1 MVAPAPDASKTPD
14 APSAASG
21 RVELVFTAGTVPE
34 GLLARGLLESEGI
47 TVLTKGEGE
56 GPYRMGPMLLF
67 VPEELAIQARLILE
81 SAVLEAGDWENT
93 VETDCAD

>member
-1 MVAPAPDASKTPD
+1 MVAPAPDAPITPD
-14 APSAASG
+14 VPSAPSG
-21 RVELVFTAGTVPE
+21 RAVLVFSAGTVPE

-67 VPEELAIQARLILE
+67 VPEELEVQARLLG
-81 SAVLEAGDWENT
+81 VGGNRGPTTENT
-93 VETDCAD
+93 AGTDRTD